1 MLFLYQLAAFWSY
14 VTLGAISIVVEEF
27 APISGGLAAHERHL
41 VLVWVAFSVAIG
53 SWAADIGLYVL
64 GRWRCAWVRRRWPR
78 FGRALTRTLMGVRRA
93 PWRSSLAVRYAYG
106 LRLTLPIACGAA
118 HVPLAEYL
126 AGSGIS
132 AFTWACLFTVI
143 GWSFGR
149 SAELIMHHM
158 RRYEDV
164 LGLAAA
170 GLAGV
175 LVLLYVRRPER
186 RRHDPAAR
194 AFERELDVLSGE
206 YPLID
211 GDAATTSDSGSGR
224 RTTRD
229 DEAPPERGRR
239 RA

>member
-1 MLFLYQLAAFWSY
+1 MSFLAQLSGFWSY
-14 VTLGAISIVVEEF
+14 VTLGAISIIVEEF
-27 APISGGLAAHERHL
+27 APVTGGVTVHEGHLSL
-41 VLVWVAFSVAIG
+41 VLVALSVAVG
-53 SWAADIGLYVL
+53 TWVSDILLYLL
-64 GRWRCAWVRRRWPR
+64 GRWRGAWVRKRWPR

-118 HVPLAEYL
+118 HVPIAEYL

-132 AFTWACLFTVI
+132 CFTWACLFTII

-149 SAELIMHHM
+149 SAELVMHHM

-164 LGLAAA
+164 LGVAAA

-175 LVLLYVRRPER
+175 LVLLYVRRTQR
-186 RRHDPAAR
+186 RQDPAAR

-206 YPLID
+206 YPSVEGED
-211 GDAATTSDSGSGR
+211 GDPAGDGPASGD
-224 RTTRD
+224 RD
-229 DEAPPERGRR
+229 DAPPQRGRR